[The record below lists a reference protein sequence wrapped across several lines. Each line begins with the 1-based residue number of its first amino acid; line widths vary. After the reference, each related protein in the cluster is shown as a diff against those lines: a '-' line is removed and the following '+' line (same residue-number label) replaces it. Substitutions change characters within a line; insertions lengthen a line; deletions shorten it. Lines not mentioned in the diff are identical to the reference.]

1 LTGHA
6 EEEFF
11 HTEVAKIAKTGTSI
25 HPLAERCPR
34 WTIEALDPASRYEEF
49 HTEVAKIAK
58 TGTSIHP
65 LVGRFGLNGRSK
77 RLTGHAEE
85 EFFHTEVTKIAKA
98 GLQFTG

>member
-1 LTGHA
+1 MAGQA
-6 EEEFF
+6 EEEF
-11 HTEVAKIAKTGTSI
+11 HTEVAKIADGHSNSSVSGAFGLDGRSKRLTG
-25 HPLAERCPR
+25 HA
-34 WTIEALDPASRYEEF
+34 DEEFF

>member
-6 EEEFF
+6 DEEFF
-11 HTEVAKIAKTGTSI
+11 HTEI
-25 HPLAERCPR
+25 
-34 WTIEALDPASRYEEF
+34 
-49 HTEVAKIAK
+49 AKIAK